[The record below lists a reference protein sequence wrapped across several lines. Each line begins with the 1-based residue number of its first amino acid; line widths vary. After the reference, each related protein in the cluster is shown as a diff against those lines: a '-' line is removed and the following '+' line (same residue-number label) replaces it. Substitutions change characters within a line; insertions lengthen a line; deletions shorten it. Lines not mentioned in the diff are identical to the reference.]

1 MLEKQREKIDEIDKE
16 IVRLFE
22 ERMKVV
28 VEVAQIK
35 KENNLEIF
43 DSSRENLVIEKVQ
56 KYLEN
61 EKLKKYL
68 EEFYKDLMNV
78 SKKYQK
84 DIINK

>member
-1 MLEKQREKIDEIDKE
+1 MLEKQRKKIDEIDKK

-28 VEVAQIK
+28 IEVAQIK

-43 DSSRENLVIEKVQ
+43 DSSRENLVIEKVK

-61 EKLKKYL
+61 EKLEKFL

-84 DIINK
+84 DIISK

>member
-68 EEFYKDLMNV
+68 EEFYKDLMNL

>member
-78 SKKYQK
+78 SKKYQR

>member
-43 DSSRENLVIEKVQ
+43 DSSRENLVIEKVK

-68 EEFYKDLMNV
+68 EEFYKDLMNL